1 MPFRRL
7 LWCPRCWLGLIL
19 TCLGLS
25 SVQAKVQFDVFP
37 GYDNSARAGSWYPVL
52 VEVFNEGAAFDAVV
66 ELSGGQFGNLVVKV
80 PVELPTNTRKRFVV
94 PMFCASQNFLAVDG
108 RLLDARGKVQEERPG
123 QRLNLVAWDVP
134 LMAVLPGSFGG
145 VASFPEATRTVRPEF
160 APRVARMQSE
170 TFPDNPIALEG
181 LNSLYLNT
189 ARALELK
196 EPQVEA
202 LRAWV
207 LAGGQLIVAVDQPND
222 VSATAWLRDLLPAE
236 IRGQTNRVV
245 GPELHRWL
253 SQTAWDPV
261 FAFRIPR
268 LDGDSD
274 PGNGMFSQL
283 TPDPALASAPIP
295 LLQLRTASGVSGTLE
310 RTSDGTPW
318 MAWGPRGRGQVVLL
332 AMNPE
337 REPLKSWTQRPWFWA
352 KLAAVPTRLLVN
364 EKQEFRMGR
373 GVDGIFGSMVE
384 TRQIRKLPI
393 GALLLLLLVYLAV
406 IGPVDQWWLKKINR
420 PMLTWITFPVYVVLF
435 SGLIYFI
442 GYKLRAGQTE
452 WNELQVVDVMPGG
465 DSSRAI
471 LRGRTFGGLYS
482 PANDTYELVTRA
494 PGAALRGEFRNLFGG
509 SPDPGRLTATLGAQ
523 QLEAQAYV
531 PVWTSSLNVTDWAEK
546 QDSPIGVRSRGG
558 NVFEVDNRTRK
569 PLGPVW
575 VIRADRVVRLESV
588 GAGSQADADF
598 SSPGTPLQELLDRKR
613 DLFFGA
619 VNQRENTFGSGE
631 RLFID
636 DWSEGAMAASF
647 PSRLDNRQQDT
658 FSYVWP
664 PGFDLAPELARG
676 NVVVLAWM
684 AEDGV
689 MPPANRFSATRS
701 RRGALLRLSV
711 PPNP

>member
-1 MPFRRL
+1 
-7 LWCPRCWLGLIL
+7 
-19 TCLGLS
+19 
-25 SVQAKVQFDVFP
+25 
-37 GYDNSARAGSWYPVL
+37 
-52 VEVFNEGAAFDAVV
+52 
-66 ELSGGQFGNLVVKV
+66 
-80 PVELPTNTRKRFVV
+80 
-94 PMFCASQNFLAVDG
+94 MFCASQNFLAVDG

-134 LMAVLPGSFGG
+134 LIGALPGSFGG
-145 VASFPEATRTVRPEF
+145 VATFPEAARAPRPEF
-160 APRVARMQSE
+160 VPRVARLQAE

-196 EPQVEA
+196 EPQVDA

-207 LAGGQLIVAVDQPND
+207 YSGGQLIVAVDQPND

-236 IRGQTNRVV
+236 IRGQTNRAV

-253 SQTAWDPV
+253 SQTAWDPA
-261 FAFRIPR
+261 FSFRIPR
-268 LDGDSD
+268 ADGDSD
-274 PGNGMFSQL
+274 PGTGLFFQL

-295 LLQLRTASGVSGTLE
+295 LLQLRAASGSSGTLE
-310 RTSDGTPW
+310 RTADGTAW
-318 MAWGPRGRGQVVLL
+318 MAWAAKGRGQVILL

-352 KLAAVPTRLLVN
+352 KLAAVPPRLLAT

-393 GALLLLLLVYLAV
+393 GVLLLLLVVYLAV
-406 IGPVDQWWLKKINR
+406 IGPVDQWWLKRINR

-452 WNELQVVDVMPGG
+452 WNELQVVDVMPEG
-465 DSSRAI
+465 DSSRAL

-482 PANDTYELVTRA
+482 PANDTYELITRA

-509 SPDPGRLTATLGAQ
+509 SPDPGRLTATVGAQ

-531 PVWTSSLNVTDWAEK
+531 PVWTSSLNVADWAER
-546 QDSPIGVRSRGG
+546 DEAPLGVRARSES
-558 NVFEVDNRTRK
+558 VVEIENRMRK

-575 VIRADRVVRLESV
+575 AVR
-588 GAGSQADADF
+588 GSQVVQLASIGPGSRADADF
-598 SSPGTPLQELLDRKR
+598 SGAGVTLDEILDRKNG
-613 DLFFGA
+613 LFSGA

-636 DWSEGAMAASF
+636 DWAEASMAASF
-647 PSRLDNRQQDT
+647 PSRLDNRPSGNV
-658 FSYVWP
+658 SYVWP
-664 PGFDLAPELARG
+664 TGFDLTPEVARG

-684 AEDGV
+684 SDDGV
-689 MPPANRFSATRS
+689 MPPANQFSAIRS

-711 PPNP
+711 SPNP